1 MLFISLARFRRKPT
15 KEMIAQVMKLHE
27 QTAKEGGKIVSIYW
41 TLGRYDTISI
51 IEGKDEKTA
60 MTALLRYGDFL
71 STETLV
77 AVPAQ
82 EARKLVE

>member
-1 MLFISLARFRRKPT
+1 MIFISLSRFKKKPT
-15 KEMIAQVMKLHE
+15 KDMIAQVVKLHE
-27 QTAKEGGKIVSIYW
+27 QMTEEGAKVVSIYW
-41 TLGRYDTISI
+41 TLGRYDTVSI

-60 MTALLRYGDFL
+60 MKSLLRYTDML

-77 AVPAQ
+77 AVPAE